1 MMPECRFN
9 DIWGNPVR
17 TLFKQSV
24 IISTMLLATCTV
36 QAQALQLVT
45 EEAYP
50 FQYLENRV
58 LKGMS
63 VDIISEMAERAGI
76 KVEHEVLT
84 WKDAYDRAQR
94 DRNTCVYSTSRIE
107 NRERLFKWVGPI
119 VENRWSVFGK
129 KGMKQKP
136 TTLGD
141 LRFIRVGV
149 LEGDAK
155 ATFLMDNGIATALN
169 PVRDDALNP
178 PKLTADKNE
187 NGKIDVWVTGYYA
200 AQKVAAKT
208 NTTDIEH
215 LFQIHASPNYL
226 ACNYGVKDETL
237 QKLSAALAA
246 MKKDGKLKKIV
257 DNYEPTANK

>member
-1 MMPECRFN
+1 MHTQLK
-9 DIWGNPVR
+9 
-17 TLFKQSV
+17 TLFAAAS
-24 IISTMLLATCTV
+24 LLATCAV
-36 QAQALQLVT
+36 QAQALHLVT
-45 EEAYP
+45 EEAFP

-63 VDIISEMAERAGI
+63 VDIISEMAERSGV
-76 KVEHEVLT
+76 KVEHEVLS

-94 DRNTCVYSTSRIE
+94 DRNTCVYSTARIE

-129 KGMKQKP
+129 KDMKQKP
-136 TTLGD
+136 KTLAD

-200 AQKVAAKT
+200 AQKIAAKT
-208 NTTDIEH
+208 NTPDIEH
-215 LFQIHASPNYL
+215 LFQIHSSPNYL

-237 QKLSAALAA
+237 QKLTAALSA
-246 MKKDGKLKKIV
+246 MKNDGKLKKIV
-257 DNYEPTANK
+257 DGYDPATKK

>member
-1 MMPECRFN
+1 M
-9 DIWGNPVR
+9 R
-17 TLFKQSV
+17 TRIKQSL
-24 IISTMLLATCTV
+24 ILTATLLATCAA
-36 QAQALQLVT
+36 QAQALHLVT

-63 VDIISEMAERAGI
+63 VDIISEMAERSGV
-76 KVEHEVLT
+76 KVEHEVLS

-94 DRNTCVYSTSRIE
+94 DRNTCVYSTARIE

-119 VENRWSVFGK
+119 VENRWSAFGK
-129 KGMKQKP
+129 KDMKQKP
-136 TTLGD
+136 KTLAD

-200 AQKVAAKT
+200 AQKIAAKT
-208 NTTDIEH
+208 NTPDIEH

-237 QKLSAALAA
+237 QKLTAALAA
-246 MKKDGKLKKIV
+246 MKQDGKLKKIV
-257 DNYEPTANK
+257 DAYDPATKK

>member
-1 MMPECRFN
+1 MPEWKFN

-17 TLFKQSV
+17 SLFKQSL
-24 IISTMLLATCTV
+24 ILTATLLATGAA
-36 QAQALQLVT
+36 QAQALHLVT
-45 EEAYP
+45 EEAFP

-76 KVEHEVLT
+76 KIEHEILT
-84 WKDAYDRAQR
+84 WNDAYDRAQR
-94 DRNTCVYSTSRIE
+94 DRNTCVYSTARIE

-119 VENRWSVFGK
+119 VENRWSVYGK

-136 TTLGD
+136 ATLSD

-149 LEGDAK
+149 QEGDAK

-200 AQKVAAKT
+200 AQKIAAKT
-208 NTTDIEH
+208 NTPDIEH
-215 LFQIHASPNYL
+215 LFQIHSSPNYL

-237 QKLSAALAA
+237 QKLSAALTA
-246 MKKDGKLKKIV
+246 MKNDGKLKKIV
-257 DNYEPTANK
+257 DGYDPATKK